1 MLRVNDLCRFYASCI
16 IACQTTYPAKAP
28 PYARPVVAE
37 GRAVLSE
44 AWVETLEVEVLMPLP
59 LKPMV
64 CPWKCRIALRLVQL
78 VEPWWLLPP
87 LMPLPLN
94 PMVDV
99 PMVRVWL
106 PCWLLGARGVQSRI
120 RCVVPAS
127 RTSCNP
133 RAVALPSGG
142 NGYIH
147 QGLCWKNFQ
156 RGQSTQ
162 EQRISEARASL
173 KWCVRG

>member
-1 MLRVNDLCRFYASCI
+1 M
-16 IACQTTYPAKAP
+16 
-28 PYARPVVAE
+28 
-37 GRAVLSE
+37 LSE
-44 AWVETLEVEVLMPLP
+44 VWVETLEVEVLMPLP

-106 PCWLLGARGVQSRI
+106 PCWLLWARGVSDSDSLCGSCISHIMQPSCGCTAKRLQRLHTPRSRWK
-120 RCVVPAS
+120 
-127 RTSCNP
+127 TSKE
-133 RAVALPSGG
+133 G
-142 NGYIH
+142 NAT
-147 QGLCWKNFQ
+147 K
-156 RGQSTQ
+156 S
-162 EQRISEARASL
+162 SESL
-173 KWCVRG
+173 NHEHP